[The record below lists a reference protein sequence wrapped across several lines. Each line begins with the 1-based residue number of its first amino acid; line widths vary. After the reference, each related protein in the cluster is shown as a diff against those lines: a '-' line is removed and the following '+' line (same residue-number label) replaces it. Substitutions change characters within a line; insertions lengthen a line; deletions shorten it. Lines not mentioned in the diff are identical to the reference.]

1 MAIKREFPFPA
12 YPVGWFQVAYS
23 DELEPGQVLPLEY
36 WGRGL
41 VLYRTEEGEAV
52 LMDAYCPHLGAH
64 LGYGGVVEG
73 DEIKCP
79 FHAWKFGKDGGC
91 TDIPYGKKISSKARV
106 KTWTIREIN
115 GLIMAW
121 FHPDG
126 AEPHFEVPHIPEVE
140 SEEWTDYEKRRWTV
154 RTRNQEMAENAVDS
168 AHFRFLHGTKNI
180 PESKA
185 KIDGHLMIVDSPTVS
200 SNKYGNVE
208 GLIHVE
214 MHGFGFTTTRFTGIV
229 ETLLVNSVTPIDEE
243 HVDVRFSFLV
253 RRMTDRGTTETIAA
267 LYIAEIERQLEQDIP
282 IWENKVYIKPPILS
296 DGDGPIGKY
305 RKWCKQFYAEGS
317 QG

>member
-41 VLYRTEEGEAV
+41 VLFRTESGEPA

-79 FHAWKFGKDGGC
+79 FHAWKFGPDGGC
-91 TDIPYGKKISSKARV
+91 TNIPYGKKISSKAKI
-106 KTWTIREIN
+106 KTWEITEKN

-121 FHPDG
+121 YHPED
-126 AEPHFEVPHIPEVE
+126 APPQWEVPNVVE
-140 SEEWTDYEKRRWTV
+140 YGDEAWTDYEKRRWTI

-168 AHFRFLHGTKNI
+168 AHFRFLHGTQNI
-180 PESKA
+180 PESVA
-185 KIDGHLMIVDSPTVS
+185 STEGHIMRVTSPTVS
-200 SNKYGNVE
+200 TNKYGNVE
-208 GLIHVE
+208 GIIDVE
-214 MHGFGFTTTRFTGIV
+214 MHGFGFTTTRFTGLV

-243 HVDVRFSFLV
+243 QVDVRFAFLI
-253 RRMTDRGTTETIAA
+253 RRVSDRGTTETIAA
-267 LYIAEIERQLEQDIP
+267 LYVAEIERQLEQDIP
-282 IWENKVYIKPPILS
+282 IWENKIYIKPPILS

-305 RKWCKQFYAEGS
+305 RKWCRQFYAEGS
-317 QG
+317 NG

>member
-1 MAIKREFPFPA
+1 MAIPREFPFPA

-23 DELEPGQVLPLEY
+23 DELEPGQVMPLEY

-41 VLYRTEEGEAV
+41 VLFRTDDGEAV

-91 TDIPYGKKISSKARV
+91 TNIPYGKKISSKAKV
-106 KTWTIREIN
+106 KTWHLEEKN
-115 GLIMAW
+115 GLIMTW
-121 FHPDG
+121 FHPDD
-126 AEPHFEVPHIPEVE
+126 EPPTWSLPDVVE
-140 SEEWTDYEKRRWTV
+140 FGDEAWTTYEKRRWKI

-180 PESKA
+180 PESVA
-185 KIDGHLMIVDSPTVS
+185 SSEGHVMSVTSPTVS
-200 SNKYGNVE
+200 SNKYGDVE
-208 GLIHVE
+208 GTIQVE

-243 HVDVRFSFLV
+243 HVDVRFAFVV
-253 RRMTDRGTTETIAA
+253 RKISDRGTTETIAA

-305 RKWCKQFYAEGS
+305 RKWCKQFYAEGTA
-317 QG
+317 G